1 MPVSPL
7 CRGLIWDVKQKV
19 ITLRRFCDTTQHMR
33 RILFT
38 LLLCL
43 TAGSALLT
51 SCRHADDA
59 VVARRQAWLDLIVS
73 THNCSQEEGARLLDS
88 LGRLAPPDDRHERV
102 LCQLAQAWFASIKDN
117 QPVGDS
123 SIVPLVSY
131 LEQHGTPTE
140 QMEALLLRARS
151 LEWQGEMEQAQQAYS
166 QAVQA
171 ALESGDPRMEM
182 RCRQMLFGFY
192 SRRTHLK
199 EEAAKAARRFL
210 QLADSCRDTTSLALA
225 HTYMGRLYYADMHQ
239 DSLYSRWQD
248 GVEHFRRAAALAPH
262 TRLPQ
267 YIEMESKYELAVLYM
282 TRQRPLEALP
292 LLKETKDYM
301 FRIHPDYKQPI
312 LITLIQTYLQLDR
325 PDTAQVYID
334 EAMTLP
340 DRNNMRF
347 SIYDL
352 LFQYYRAKRQYEL
365 SSWAAD
371 SMRYYQPLALRQQL
385 SLQVAEIK
393 EKYDN
398 EQLANERNRIRIER
412 DRSVIVGLSLAVA
425 LLGIIFL
432 LGTVYRRRL
441 RRIREQL
448 RQDSFRL
455 HDNEETLRQNSQ
467 SIVLLQAQLADE
479 HQESQARQ
487 DELQAAIDAL
497 QQQNK
502 TLDAENQRLQSSLD
516 HYRDKYDTEEQRILR
531 QQTERLRQLEAHEQ
545 ALVEELIRR
554 DSLVQLLRRQPKFL
568 GEGEW
573 KKLALLTDSIYNR
586 FTVRLKERFPQLTD
600 VDLQYCLLIKLRFT
614 VSQIAILM
622 AVSPSSVSQQKSRLK
637 KRLQQTEGFG
647 LPPGEMLDS
656 WLWRF

>member
-1 MPVSPL
+1 MQHLLSFLLSL
-7 CRGLIWDVKQKV
+7 CMTCTV
-19 ITLRRFCDTTQHMR
+19 ITSCHR
-33 RILFT
+33 
-38 LLLCL
+38 
-43 TAGSALLT
+43 TA
-51 SCRHADDA
+51 DN
-59 VVARRQAWLDLIVS
+59 ARTAQRQAWLGLIIS
-73 THNCSQEEGARLLDS
+73 KHNCTQEEGARLLDS
-88 LGRLAPPDDRHERV
+88 LERIAPPADRHERA
-102 LCQLAQAWFASIKDN
+102 LYQLAQGWFASIKTN

-123 SIVPLVSY
+123 LIVPLVSY

-166 QAVQA
+166 QAMQA
-171 ALESGDPRMEM
+171 AQESGDPRMEM

-262 TRLPQ
+262 TQLPQ

-352 LFQYYRAKRQYEL
+352 LFQYHRTKRQYEL

-385 SLQVAEIK
+385 SRQVAEIK

-425 LLGIIFL
+425 LLVVIFL
-432 LGTVYRRRL
+432 LAFIYRRRL
-441 RRIREQL
+441 RRICGQL
-448 RQDSFRL
+448 RQDAIRL
-455 HDNEETLRQNSQ
+455 HDNEETLRRNSQ
-467 SIVLLQAQLADE
+467 SIALLQAQLADE
-479 HQESQARQ
+479 HQESQAQQ
-487 DELQAAIDAL
+487 DELQTAIDTL
-497 QQQNK
+497 QQQNR
-502 TLDAENQRLQSSLD
+502 TLDAENQRLQRSLN
-516 HYRDKYDTEEQRILR
+516 HYKDKYDTEEQRILR
-531 QQTERLRQLEAHEQ
+531 RQAERLRQLEAHEQ
-545 ALVEELIRR
+545 ALVEEL
-554 DSLVQLLRRQPKFL
+554 LRHDNLMKVLRKQPKFL
-568 GEGEW
+568 GTEEW
-573 KKLALLTDSIYNR
+573 KKLALLTDNIYNR
-586 FTVRLKERFPQLTD
+586 FTDRLKERFPQLTE
-600 VDLQYCLLIKLRFT
+600 VDLQYCILIKLRFT

-637 KRLQQTEGFG
+637 KRLQQTEGFA
-647 LPPGEMLDS
+647 LCEGEMLDS
-656 WLWRF
+656 WLWKF

>member
-1 MPVSPL
+1 
-7 CRGLIWDVKQKV
+7 
-19 ITLRRFCDTTQHMR
+19 MR

-38 LLLCL
+38 FLLCL

-51 SCRHADDA
+51 ACRHADDA
-59 VVARRQAWLDLIVS
+59 WMAQRQALFRLIVS
-73 THNCSQEEGARLLDS
+73 VHNSGQEEIACKLDS
-88 LGRLAPPDDRHERV
+88 LNRTALPADRHARA
-102 LCQLAQAWFASIKDN
+102 LWQLAQAWLTASQTNRGIDDSLLL
-117 QPVGDS
+117 PVVD
-123 SIVPLVSY
+123 Y
-131 LEQHGTPTE
+131 LTQHGAPGE
-140 QMEALLLRARS
+140 QVEALLLRARS
-151 LEWQGEMEQAQQAYS
+151 LEWRGEMEQAQHTYS
-166 QAVQA
+166 QALQV
-171 ALESGDPRMEM
+171 ALKSGDPHTEM
-182 RCRQMLFGFY
+182 RCRQLLTSFY
-192 SRRTHLK
+192 LQRTHLK
-199 EEAAKAARRFL
+199 DEGAQTARRFL
-210 QLADSCRDTTSLALA
+210 QLAEACRDTAALALA
-225 HTYMGRLYYADMHQ
+225 HMYMGRLYFAAIHEDT
-239 DSLYSRWQD
+239 LYNRPEE
-248 GVEHFRRAAALAPH
+248 GVEHFRQATRLAALAKD
-262 TRLPQ
+262 Q
-267 YIEMESKYELAVLYM
+267 YLEMQSKYELAVLYM
-282 TRQRPLEALP
+282 TLQQPFEALP
-292 LLKETKDYM
+292 LLKETKDYLSSQT
-301 FRIHPDYKQPI
+301 PDSKQPI
-312 LITLIQTYLQLDR
+312 LISLIQTYLQLDR
-325 PDTAQVYID
+325 PDSAQVYIN

-340 DRNNMRF
+340 DRNNLRYH
-347 SIYDL
+347 IYDL
-352 LFQYYRAKRQYEL
+352 LFQYHRAKQQYAR
-365 SSWAAD
+365 SVWAAD

-385 SLQVAEIK
+385 SRQVAEIK

-398 EQLANERNRIRIER
+398 EQLANERNRIRMER
-412 DRSVIVGLSLAVA
+412 DRSVIIGLSLAVA

-432 LGTVYRRRL
+432 LTTAYRRRL

-448 RQDSFRL
+448 RQDAIRL

-467 SIVLLQAQLADE
+467 SIALLQAQLADE
-479 HQESQARQ
+479 HQESQTQQ

-600 VDLQYCLLIKLRFT
+600 VDLQYCILIKLRFT

-637 KRLQQTEGFG
+637 KRLQQSEGFG
-647 LPPGEMLDS
+647 LSPGEMLDS
-656 WLWRF
+656 WLWKF

>member
-1 MPVSPL
+1 
-7 CRGLIWDVKQKV
+7 
-19 ITLRRFCDTTQHMR
+19 MR

-38 LLLCL
+38 FLLCL

-51 SCRHADDA
+51 ACRHADDA
-59 VVARRQAWLDLIVS
+59 WMAQRQALFRLIVS
-73 THNCSQEEGARLLDS
+73 VHNSGQEEIACKLDS
-88 LGRLAPPDDRHERV
+88 LNRTALPADRHARA
-102 LCQLAQAWFASIKDN
+102 LWQLAQAWLTASQTNRGIDDSLLL
-117 QPVGDS
+117 PVVD
-123 SIVPLVSY
+123 Y
-131 LEQHGTPTE
+131 LTQHGAPGE
-140 QMEALLLRARS
+140 QVEALLLRARS
-151 LEWQGEMEQAQQAYS
+151 QEWRGEMEQAQHTYS
-166 QAVQA
+166 QALQV

-182 RCRQMLFGFY
+182 RCRQLLTSFY
-192 SRRTHLK
+192 LQRTHLK
-199 EEAAKAARRFL
+199 DEGAQTARRFL
-210 QLADSCRDTTSLALA
+210 QLAEACRDTAALALA
-225 HTYMGRLYYADMHQ
+225 HMYMGRLYFAAIHEDT
-239 DSLYSRWQD
+239 LYNRPEE
-248 GVEHFRRAAALAPH
+248 GVEHFRQATRLAALAKD
-262 TRLPQ
+262 Q
-267 YIEMESKYELAVLYM
+267 YLEMQSKYELAVLYM
-282 TRQRPLEALP
+282 TLQQPFEALP
-292 LLKETKDYM
+292 LLKETKDYLSSQT
-301 FRIHPDYKQPI
+301 PDSKQPI
-312 LITLIQTYLQLDR
+312 LISLIQTYLQLDR
-325 PDTAQVYID
+325 PDSAQVYIN

-340 DRNNMRF
+340 DRNNLRYH
-347 SIYDL
+347 IYDL
-352 LFQYYRAKRQYEL
+352 LFQYHRAKQQYAR
-365 SSWAAD
+365 SVWAAD

-385 SLQVAEIK
+385 SRQVAEIK

-398 EQLANERNRIRIER
+398 EQLANERNRIRMER
-412 DRSVIVGLSLAVA
+412 DRSVIIGLSLAVA

-432 LGTVYRRRL
+432 LTTAYRRRL

-448 RQDSFRL
+448 RQDAIRL

-467 SIVLLQAQLADE
+467 SIALLQAQLADE
-479 HQESQARQ
+479 HQESQTQQ

-600 VDLQYCLLIKLRFT
+600 VDLQYCILIKLRFT

-637 KRLQQTEGFG
+637 KRLQQSEGFG
-647 LPPGEMLDS
+647 LSPGEMLDS
-656 WLWRF
+656 WLWKF

>member
-1 MPVSPL
+1 
-7 CRGLIWDVKQKV
+7 
-19 ITLRRFCDTTQHMR
+19 MR

-38 LLLCL
+38 FLLCL

-51 SCRHADDA
+51 ACRHADDA
-59 VVARRQAWLDLIVS
+59 WMAQRQALFRLIVS
-73 THNCSQEEGARLLDS
+73 VHNSGQEEIACKLDS
-88 LGRLAPPDDRHERV
+88 LNRTALPADRHARA
-102 LCQLAQAWFASIKDN
+102 LWQLAQAWLTASQTNRGIDDSLLL
-117 QPVGDS
+117 PVVD
-123 SIVPLVSY
+123 Y
-131 LEQHGTPTE
+131 LTQHGAPGE
-140 QMEALLLRARS
+140 QVEALLLRARS
-151 LEWQGEMEQAQQAYS
+151 QEWRGEMEQAQHTYS
-166 QAVQA
+166 QALQV

-182 RCRQMLFGFY
+182 RCRQLLTSFY
-192 SRRTHLK
+192 LQRTHLK
-199 EEAAKAARRFL
+199 DEGAQTARRFL
-210 QLADSCRDTTSLALA
+210 QLAEACRDTAALALA
-225 HTYMGRLYYADMHQ
+225 HMYMGRLYFAAIHEDT
-239 DSLYSRWQD
+239 LYNRPEE
-248 GVEHFRRAAALAPH
+248 GVEHFRQATRLAALAKD
-262 TRLPQ
+262 Q
-267 YIEMESKYELAVLYM
+267 YLEMQSKYELAVLYM
-282 TRQRPLEALP
+282 TLQQPFEALP
-292 LLKETKDYM
+292 LLKETKDYLSSQT
-301 FRIHPDYKQPI
+301 PDSKQPI
-312 LITLIQTYLQLDR
+312 LISLIQTYLQLDR
-325 PDTAQVYID
+325 PDSAQVYID

-340 DRNNMRF
+340 DRNNLRYN
-347 SIYDL
+347 IYDL
-352 LFQYYRAKRQYEL
+352 LFQYHRAKQQYAR
-365 SSWAAD
+365 SVWAAD

-385 SLQVAEIK
+385 SRQVAEIK

-398 EQLANERNRIRIER
+398 EQLANERNRIRMER
-412 DRSVIVGLSLAVA
+412 DRSVIIGLSLAVA
-425 LLGIIFL
+425 LLGIIIL
-432 LGTVYRRRL
+432 LTAAYRRRL

-448 RQDSFRL
+448 RQDAIRL

-467 SIVLLQAQLADE
+467 SIALLQAQLADE
-479 HQESQARQ
+479 HQESQTQQ

-600 VDLQYCLLIKLRFT
+600 VDLQYCILIKLRFT

-637 KRLQQTEGFG
+637 KRLQQSEGFG
-647 LPPGEMLDS
+647 LSPGEMLDS
-656 WLWRF
+656 WLWKF

>member
-1 MPVSPL
+1 MRHLLFFVLSL
-7 CRGLIWDVKQKV
+7 CMTCTV
-19 ITLRRFCDTTQHMR
+19 ITSCHR
-33 RILFT
+33 
-38 LLLCL
+38 
-43 TAGSALLT
+43 TA
-51 SCRHADDA
+51 DN
-59 VVARRQAWLDLIVS
+59 ARTAQQQAWLDLLIS
-73 THNCSQEEGARLLDS
+73 KHNCTQEEGARLLDS
-88 LGRLAPPDDRHERV
+88 LGRIAPPADRHERA
-102 LCQLAQAWFASIKDN
+102 LYQLAQGWFASIKTN

-123 SIVPLVSY
+123 LIVPLVSY
-131 LEQHGTPTE
+131 LEQHGTPAE

-151 LEWQGEMEQAQQAYS
+151 LEWQDEMEQAQQAYS

-225 HTYMGRLYYADMHQ
+225 HTYMGRLYYAAIHQ
-239 DSLYSRWQD
+239 DTLYSRWQD
-248 GVEHFRRAAALAPH
+248 GVEHFRRAAELAPH
-262 TRLPQ
+262 TQLPQ

-301 FRIHPDYKQPI
+301 FRIHPDYKQPL
-312 LITLIQTYLQLDR
+312 LITFIQTYLQLDR

-347 SIYDL
+347 NIYDL
-352 LFQYYRAKRQYEL
+352 LFQYHRAKRQYEL

-385 SLQVAEIK
+385 SKQVAEIK

-425 LLGIIFL
+425 LLVVIFL
-432 LGTVYRRRL
+432 LAFIYRRRL
-441 RRIREQL
+441 RRIRGQL
-448 RQDSFRL
+448 RQDAIRL
-455 HDNEETLRQNSQ
+455 HDNEETLRRNSQ
-467 SIVLLQAQLADE
+467 SIALLQAQLADE
-479 HQESQARQ
+479 HQESQAQQ
-487 DELQAAIDAL
+487 DELQAAISAL
-497 QQQNK
+497 QQQNR
-502 TLDAENQRLQSSLD
+502 TLDAENQRLQRSLD
-516 HYRDKYDTEEQRILR
+516 HYKDKYDTEEQRIMR
-531 QQTERLRQLEAHEQ
+531 QQAERLRQLEAHEQ
-545 ALVEELIRR
+545 ALVEEL
-554 DSLVQLLRRQPKFL
+554 LRHDNLMKVLRKQPKFL
-568 GEGEW
+568 GTEEW
-573 KKLALLTDSIYNR
+573 KKLALLTDNIYNR
-586 FTVRLKERFPQLTD
+586 FTDRLKERFPQLTE
-600 VDLQYCLLIKLRFT
+600 VDLQYCILIKLRFT

-637 KRLQQTEGFG
+637 KRLQQTEGFA
-647 LPPGEMLDS
+647 LCEGEMLDS
-656 WLWRF
+656 WLWKF

>member
-1 MPVSPL
+1 
-7 CRGLIWDVKQKV
+7 
-19 ITLRRFCDTTQHMR
+19 MR

-38 LLLCL
+38 FLLCL

-51 SCRHADDA
+51 ACRHADDA
-59 VVARRQAWLDLIVS
+59 WMAQRQALFRLIVS
-73 THNCSQEEGARLLDS
+73 VHNSGQEEIACKLDS
-88 LGRLAPPDDRHERV
+88 LNRTALPADRHARA
-102 LCQLAQAWFASIKDN
+102 LWQLAQAWLTASQTNRGIDDSLLL
-117 QPVGDS
+117 PVVD
-123 SIVPLVSY
+123 Y
-131 LEQHGTPTE
+131 LTQHGAPGE
-140 QMEALLLRARS
+140 QVEALLLHARS
-151 LEWQGEMEQAQQAYS
+151 LEWRGEMEQAQQVYS
-166 QAVQA
+166 QALQA

-182 RCRQMLFGFY
+182 RCRQLLTSFY
-192 SRRTHLK
+192 LQRTHLK
-199 EEAAKAARRFL
+199 DEGAQTARRFL
-210 QLADSCRDTTSLALA
+210 QLAEACRDTAALALA
-225 HTYMGRLYYADMHQ
+225 HMYMGRLYFAAIHEDT
-239 DSLYSRWQD
+239 LYNRPEE
-248 GVEHFRRAAALAPH
+248 GVEHFRQATRLAALAKD
-262 TRLPQ
+262 Q
-267 YIEMESKYELAVLYM
+267 YLEMQSKYELAVLYM
-282 TRQRPLEALP
+282 TLQQPFEALP
-292 LLKETKDYM
+292 LLKETKDYLSSQT
-301 FRIHPDYKQPI
+301 PDSKQPI
-312 LITLIQTYLQLDR
+312 LISLIQTYLQLDQ
-325 PDTAQVYID
+325 PDSAQVYID

-340 DRNNMRF
+340 DRNNLRYN
-347 SIYDL
+347 IYDL
-352 LFQYYRAKRQYEL
+352 LFQYHRAKQQYAR
-365 SSWAAD
+365 SVWAAD

-385 SLQVAEIK
+385 SRQVAEIK

-398 EQLANERNRIRIER
+398 EQLANERNRIRMER
-412 DRSVIVGLSLAVA
+412 DRSVIIGLSLTVA

-432 LGTVYRRRL
+432 LTTAYRRRL

-448 RQDSFRL
+448 RQDAIRL

-479 HQESQARQ
+479 HQESQTQQ
-487 DELQAAIDAL
+487 DELQAAIDTL

-531 QQTERLRQLEAHEQ
+531 QQAERLRQLEAHEQ

-600 VDLQYCLLIKLRFT
+600 VDLQYCILIKLRFT

-637 KRLQQTEGFG
+637 KRLQQSEGFG
-647 LPPGEMLDS
+647 LSPGEMLDS
-656 WLWRF
+656 WLWKF

>member
-1 MPVSPL
+1 
-7 CRGLIWDVKQKV
+7 
-19 ITLRRFCDTTQHMR
+19 MR

-38 LLLCL
+38 FLLCL

-51 SCRHADDA
+51 ACRHADDA
-59 VVARRQAWLDLIVS
+59 WMAQRQALFRLIVS
-73 THNCSQEEGARLLDS
+73 VHNSGQEEIACKLDS
-88 LGRLAPPDDRHERV
+88 LNRTALPADRHARA
-102 LCQLAQAWFASIKDN
+102 LWQLAQAWLTASQTNRGIDDSLLL
-117 QPVGDS
+117 PVVD
-123 SIVPLVSY
+123 Y
-131 LEQHGTPTE
+131 LTQHGAPGE
-140 QMEALLLRARS
+140 QVEALLLHARS
-151 LEWQGEMEQAQQAYS
+151 LEWRGEMEQAQHTYS
-166 QAVQA
+166 QALQV
-171 ALESGDPRMEM
+171 ALKSGDPHTEM
-182 RCRQMLFGFY
+182 RCRQLLTSFY
-192 SRRTHLK
+192 LQRTHLK
-199 EEAAKAARRFL
+199 DEGAQTARRFL
-210 QLADSCRDTTSLALA
+210 QLAEACRDTAALALA
-225 HTYMGRLYYADMHQ
+225 HMYMGRLYFAAIHEDT
-239 DSLYSRWQD
+239 LYNRPEE
-248 GVEHFRRAAALAPH
+248 GVEHFRQATRLAALAKD
-262 TRLPQ
+262 Q
-267 YIEMESKYELAVLYM
+267 YLEMQSKYELAVLYM
-282 TRQRPLEALP
+282 TLQQPFEALP
-292 LLKETKDYM
+292 LLKETKDYLSSQT
-301 FRIHPDYKQPI
+301 PDSKQPI
-312 LITLIQTYLQLDR
+312 LISLIQTYLQLDR
-325 PDTAQVYID
+325 PDSAQVYID

-340 DRNNMRF
+340 DRNNLRYN
-347 SIYDL
+347 IYDL
-352 LFQYYRAKRQYEL
+352 LFQYHRAKQQYAR
-365 SSWAAD
+365 SVWAAD

-385 SLQVAEIK
+385 SRQVAEIK

-398 EQLANERNRIRIER
+398 EQLANERNRIRMER
-412 DRSVIVGLSLAVA
+412 DRSVIIGLSLTVA
-425 LLGIIFL
+425 LLGIIIL
-432 LGTVYRRRL
+432 LTAAYRRRL

-448 RQDSFRL
+448 RQDAIRL

-479 HQESQARQ
+479 HQESQAQQ

-600 VDLQYCLLIKLRFT
+600 VDLQYCILIKLRFT

-637 KRLQQTEGFG
+637 KRLQQSEGFG
-647 LPPGEMLDS
+647 LSPGEMLDS
-656 WLWRF
+656 WLWKF

>member
-1 MPVSPL
+1 
-7 CRGLIWDVKQKV
+7 
-19 ITLRRFCDTTQHMR
+19 MR

-38 LLLCL
+38 FLLCL

-51 SCRHADDA
+51 ACRHADDA
-59 VVARRQAWLDLIVS
+59 WMAQRQALFRLIVS
-73 THNCSQEEGARLLDS
+73 VHNSGQKEIARKLDS
-88 LGRLAPPDDRHERV
+88 LNRTALPADRHARA
-102 LCQLAQAWFASIKDN
+102 LWQLAQAWLTASQTNRGIDDSLLL
-117 QPVGDS
+117 PVVD
-123 SIVPLVSY
+123 Y
-131 LEQHGTPTE
+131 LTQHGAPGE
-140 QMEALLLRARS
+140 QVEALLLHARS
-151 LEWQGEMEQAQQAYS
+151 QEWRGEMEQAQHTYS
-166 QAVQA
+166 QALQA

-182 RCRQMLFGFY
+182 RCRQLLTSFY
-192 SRRTHLK
+192 LQRTHLK
-199 EEAAKAARRFL
+199 DEGAQTARRFL
-210 QLADSCRDTTSLALA
+210 QLAEACRDTAALALA
-225 HTYMGRLYYADMHQ
+225 HMYMGRLYFAAIHEDT
-239 DSLYSRWQD
+239 LYNRPEE
-248 GVEHFRRAAALAPH
+248 GVEHFRQATRLAALAKD
-262 TRLPQ
+262 Q
-267 YIEMESKYELAVLYM
+267 YLEMQSKYELAVLYM
-282 TRQRPLEALP
+282 TLQQPFEALP
-292 LLKETKDYM
+292 LLKETKDYLSSQT
-301 FRIHPDYKQPI
+301 PDSKQPI
-312 LITLIQTYLQLDR
+312 LISLIQTYLQLDR
-325 PDTAQVYID
+325 PDSAQVYID

-340 DRNNMRF
+340 DRNNLRYH
-347 SIYDL
+347 IYDL
-352 LFQYYRAKRQYEL
+352 LFQYHRAKQQYAR
-365 SSWAAD
+365 SVWAAD

-385 SLQVAEIK
+385 SRQVAEIK

-398 EQLANERNRIRIER
+398 EQLANERNRIRMER
-412 DRSVIVGLSLAVA
+412 DRSVIIGLSLTVA
-425 LLGIIFL
+425 LLGIIIL
-432 LGTVYRRRL
+432 LTAAYRRRL

-448 RQDSFRL
+448 RQDAIRL

-531 QQTERLRQLEAHEQ
+531 QQAERLRQLEAHEQ

-600 VDLQYCLLIKLRFT
+600 VDLQYCILIKLRFT

-637 KRLQQTEGFG
+637 KRLQQSEGFG
-647 LPPGEMLDS
+647 LSPGEMLDS
-656 WLWRF
+656 WLWKF

>member
-1 MPVSPL
+1 
-7 CRGLIWDVKQKV
+7 
-19 ITLRRFCDTTQHMR
+19 MR

-38 LLLCL
+38 FLLCL

-51 SCRHADDA
+51 ACRHADDA
-59 VVARRQAWLDLIVS
+59 WVAQRQALFRLIVS
-73 THNCSQEEGARLLDS
+73 VHNSGQEEIACKLDS
-88 LGRLAPPDDRHERV
+88 LNRTALPADRHARA
-102 LCQLAQAWFASIKDN
+102 LWQLAQAWLTASQTNRGIDDSLLL
-117 QPVGDS
+117 PVVD
-123 SIVPLVSY
+123 Y
-131 LEQHGTPTE
+131 LTQHGAPGE
-140 QMEALLLRARS
+140 QVEALLLHARS
-151 LEWQGEMEQAQQAYS
+151 LEWRGEMEQAQHTYS
-166 QAVQA
+166 QALQV
-171 ALESGDPRMEM
+171 ALKSGDPHTEM
-182 RCRQMLFGFY
+182 RCRQLLTSFY
-192 SRRTHLK
+192 LQRTHLK
-199 EEAAKAARRFL
+199 DEGAQTARRFL
-210 QLADSCRDTTSLALA
+210 QLAEACRDTAALALA
-225 HTYMGRLYYADMHQ
+225 HMYMGRLYFAAIHEDT
-239 DSLYSRWQD
+239 LYNRPEE
-248 GVEHFRRAAALAPH
+248 GVEHFRQATRLAALAKD
-262 TRLPQ
+262 Q
-267 YIEMESKYELAVLYM
+267 YLEMQSKYELAVLYM
-282 TRQRPLEALP
+282 TLQQPFEALP
-292 LLKETKDYM
+292 LLKETKDYLSSQT
-301 FRIHPDYKQPI
+301 PDSKQPI
-312 LITLIQTYLQLDR
+312 LISLIQTYLQLDR
-325 PDTAQVYID
+325 PDSAQVYID

-340 DRNNMRF
+340 DRNNLRYH
-347 SIYDL
+347 IYDL
-352 LFQYYRAKRQYEL
+352 LFQYHRAKQQYAR
-365 SSWAAD
+365 SVWAAD

-385 SLQVAEIK
+385 SRQVAEIK

-398 EQLANERNRIRIER
+398 EQLANERNRIRMER
-412 DRSVIVGLSLAVA
+412 DRSVIIGLSLAVA
-425 LLGIIFL
+425 LLGIIIL
-432 LGTVYRRRL
+432 LTVAYRRRL

-448 RQDSFRL
+448 RQDAIRL

-479 HQESQARQ
+479 HQESQVQR

-531 QQTERLRQLEAHEQ
+531 QQAERLRQLEAHEQ

-600 VDLQYCLLIKLRFT
+600 VDLQYCILIKLRFT

-637 KRLQQTEGFG
+637 KRLQQSEGFG
-647 LPPGEMLDS
+647 LSPGEMLDS